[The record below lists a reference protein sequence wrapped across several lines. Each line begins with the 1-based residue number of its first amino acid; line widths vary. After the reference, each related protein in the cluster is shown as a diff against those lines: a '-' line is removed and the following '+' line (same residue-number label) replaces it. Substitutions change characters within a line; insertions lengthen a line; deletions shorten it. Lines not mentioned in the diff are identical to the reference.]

1 MDQIHLKVIYISQ
14 RNITYF
20 WEFGIFGQDPNI
32 NFWTIEVKLSWWETR
47 PWSFLKLFLRKYA
60 TCVEFYICS
69 YLYQENIMNC
79 HLKRNY
85 EFSIVE
91 WSTVV
96 SIINKIAS
104 KIHKKQFWFG
114 LKEMYRHCCTHSKK
128 RLFHSQWM
136 LTKNGNLYKLFPTHR
151 MPHIVWNH
159 LLMFEQ
165 KCKTN
170 VVWTSEQHLNPVAL
184 RNLENLDYATNIFVF
199 WRHGKH

>member
-1 MDQIHLKVIYISQ
+1 MCGSNPFKGYLH
-14 RNITYF
+14 IT
-20 WEFGIFGQDPNI
+20 EKN
-32 NFWTIEVKLSWWETR
+32 NM
-47 PWSFLKLFLRKYA
+47 FLRVWHLWTGSKHQLLNNRSKVVLVRDKTLVIFETFFEKICHVCWILYS
-60 TCVEFYICS
+60 YI
-69 YLYQENIMNC
+69 YQENIMNC

-136 LTKNGNLYKLFPTHR
+136 LTKNGNHYKLFPTHG

-184 RNLENLDYATNIFVF
+184 MNLENL
-199 WRHGKH
+199 